1 MTIMSNKGE
10 SFSKQ
15 ELVLMFDRIE
25 EKLDEHTKVHADII
39 DLIKGMQSE
48 MRESNGWK
56 NKFMGAMAVVMI
68 VVVPILSYALYEV
81 VHIDKKI
88 ANTLNNYQLEAAP

>member
-15 ELVLMFDRIE
+15 ELILMFDRIE
-25 EKLDEHTKVHADII
+25 EKMDAQFQLVKE
-39 DLIKGMQSE
+39 LQLE

-56 NKFMGAMAVVMI
+56 NKFMGALI
-68 VVVPILSYALYEV
+68 VVTIVVIPILSYALYEV
-81 VHIDKKI
+81 VHIDQKI
-88 ANTLNNYQLEAAP
+88 AKALDNYQFESAP